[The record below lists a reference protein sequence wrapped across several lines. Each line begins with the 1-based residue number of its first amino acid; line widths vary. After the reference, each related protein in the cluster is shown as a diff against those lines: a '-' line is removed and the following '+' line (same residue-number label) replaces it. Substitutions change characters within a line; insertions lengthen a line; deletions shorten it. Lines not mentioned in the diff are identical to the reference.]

1 MATQQKE
8 YSDIDYKANGP
19 FTLVLK
25 AKKNGNKEIA
35 LKVIECHDHTRSKI
49 EGMKRGYSFQKQ
61 LPCSDYIVE
70 IYD

>member
-1 MATQQKE
+1 MDTQFEE
-8 YSDIDYKANGP
+8 YSDFHYQGNGS
-19 FTLVLK
+19 FSLVLK